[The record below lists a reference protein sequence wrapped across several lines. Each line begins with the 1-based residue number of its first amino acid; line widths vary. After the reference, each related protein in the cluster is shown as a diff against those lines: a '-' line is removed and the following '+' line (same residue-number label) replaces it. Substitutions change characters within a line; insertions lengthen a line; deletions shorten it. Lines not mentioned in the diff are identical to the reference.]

1 MCLPSCALVGLLQ
14 EELEWLGKR
23 LESER
28 TDNPDERIKM
38 LDDEHRRGTGSH
50 SDDEPSVILLPQAPL
65 NRPQRHT
72 HRSHERV
79 TGP

>member
-1 MCLPSCALVGLLQ
+1 MVSIGFLQ

-28 TDNPDERIKM
+28 TGNPDERIKM
-38 LDDEHRRGTGSH
+38 LDDEHRRGTGLASH
-50 SDDEPSVILLPQAPL
+50 SSDDEPSVILPQAPL
-65 NRPQRHT
+65 NRPQRKAN
-72 HRSHERV
+72 RSPKTKRV